1 MKFNISWKWEIKIE
15 KKKKPKNHAWADFP
29 PPAAH
34 SLSLCG
40 SHRQAGPTAQF
51 FTTGVGLLSMSRGP
65 LPLSP
70 CPPARS
76 ATDMRGSGPRDIES
90 NPTPVV
96 RRTGQWVPPGGD
108 WRTVER
114 VGLRRGVH
122 RWAELQAKGPVSY
135 LPLFFYSIGI
145 SLYKFEFGF
154 QFPNPIEIQSSQQIC
169 LHIYMLNSS
178 EHSMDKF
185 YLFLHLFY
193 FA

>member
-1 MKFNISWKWEIKIE
+1 LHRRDFIGEDDSDAECD
-15 KKKKPKNHAWADFP
+15 AWGPADRDRGNKGCEC
-29 PPAAH
+29 AH
-34 SLSLCG
+34 RWPSSG
-40 SHRQAGPTAQF
+40 PRMSVVERAG
-51 FTTGVGLLSMSRGP
+51 GHGE
-65 LPLSP
+65 
-70 CPPARS
+70 
-76 ATDMRGSGPRDIES
+76 RGSGPRDIES

-154 QFPNPIEIQSSQQIC
+154 QFPNPIEIQSSQKIC